1 MTVRTALAEIWNNEN
16 AVKQFAYPFKTNETA
31 GIAVAVGK
39 HLFVDKWDL
48 VGNERNIL
56 FNFEDGDDDSSGASI
71 QASVS
76 T

>member
-1 MTVRTALAEIWNNEN
+1 MTIGAALAKIRDNEN
-16 AVKQFAYPFKTNETA
+16 VPKQFAHPFETNETA
-31 GIAVAVGK
+31 GTAVAVGK